1 MFDSFFSYIGTSIAY
16 LGAEVTTTLSMY
28 YIGRKYI
35 PIIYFKKSH
44 LTYILGCVLMAFVL
58 YGISFLQVPIL
69 TILLLQGVVGILA
82 YFIILLY
89 ARMKCY
95 CRFYQRLKYYDIS
108 NNPFI

>member
-82 YFIILLY
+82 YFIILFVCKDEMLLQILS
-89 ARMKCY
+89 KTKI
-95 CRFYQRLKYYDIS
+95 L
-108 NNPFI
+108 